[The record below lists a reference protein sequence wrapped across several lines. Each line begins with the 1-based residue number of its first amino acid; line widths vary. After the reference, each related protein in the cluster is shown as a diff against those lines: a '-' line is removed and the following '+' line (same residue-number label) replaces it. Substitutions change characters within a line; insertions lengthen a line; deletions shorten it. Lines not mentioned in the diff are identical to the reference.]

1 MRFLPLMLVVCLLA
15 LNSCQK
21 GPPPEPEAEP
31 PAEDL
36 SQWTLPELVEPE
48 PRRPFPEAPW
58 PRPASAAEKV
68 YDFAPGGVYKVD
80 VSIEAPLDIILE
92 PGEKVRD
99 LLGRDPKPI
108 IVPPDQTHAQG
119 QQAPSRWEYKE
130 GGDGLGDQN
139 TPHIFLLVRE
149 ANATLGLTVTTTRRI
164 YYLDCRSV
172 TKSPTR
178 AVRWKY
184 PHNAFAA
191 AAQEAK
197 PPGIL
202 PAPEVSKRYHVG
214 YQWQTSQPA
223 PVWTPRQ
230 VVDDGKKLYLIYP
243 EVVLFG
249 TVPLVRAVGPN
260 GPQVVNTRQFLNVVI
275 LDALVPKVELGVGL
289 GEKAERVTITR
300 GVLRTIQCPEDAA
313 CPQWPAAAQQ
323 LQGR

>member
-1 MRFLPLMLVVCLLA
+1 MRFLPCTLVVCLLA
-15 LNSCQK
+15 LNGCQH
-21 GPPPEPEAEP
+21 GSPPEPEATP

-36 SQWTLPELVEPE
+36 SQWTLPELVDPE
-48 PRRPFPEAPW
+48 PKRPLPEMPR

-80 VSIEAPLDIILE
+80 VSIGAPLDIILE

-99 LLGRDPKPI
+99 LLGRDPKPLVI
-108 IVPPDQTHAQG
+108 PPEQAQGG
-119 QQAPSRWEYKE
+119 QQAPPSRWEYKE
-130 GGDGLGDQN
+130 GGDGLGDLH

-172 TKSPTR
+172 SRSPIR

-184 PHNAFAA
+184 PPNPFAA
-191 AAQEAK
+191 VEPEAK
-197 PPGIL
+197 APGIL
-202 PAPEVSKRYHVG
+202 PAPEVAKRYHVG

-260 GPQVVNTRQFLNVVI
+260 GPEVVNTRQFLNVVI
-275 LDALVPKVELGVGL
+275 LDKLVGKVELGVGL

-300 GVLRTIQCPEDAA
+300 GPLRTIQCPEDAA

>member
-1 MRFLPLMLVVCLLA
+1 MREPPNDA
-15 LNSCQK
+15 PAQPPAS
-21 GPPPEPEAEP
+21 PPP
-31 PAEDL
+31 PA
-36 SQWTLPELVEPE
+36 QPQGQP
-48 PRRPFPEAPW
+48 
-58 PRPASAAEKV
+58 
-68 YDFAPGGVYKVD
+68 
-80 VSIEAPLDIILE
+80 
-92 PGEKVRD
+92 
-99 LLGRDPKPI
+99 
-108 IVPPDQTHAQG
+108 AQG
-119 QQAPSRWEYKE
+119 GQPPPSRWEYKE
-130 GGDGLGDQN
+130 GGDGVSDQN

-172 TKSPTR
+172 SKSPTR

-184 PHNAFAA
+184 PTNAVAT
-191 AAQEAK
+191 AQSEVK
-197 PPGIL
+197 TPSIL
-202 PAPEVSKRYHVG
+202 PEPAVPKRYHVG
-214 YQWQTSQPA
+214 YQWQTSHPA

-249 TVPLVRAVGPN
+249 TVPLVRALGPN
-260 GPQVVNTRQFLNVVI
+260 GPQDVNTRQFLNVVI

-323 LQGR
+323 LEGR